1 MKTALILCQHATL
14 PDQQMVELWHNGQ
27 LIGAVYGADGPGL
40 RIISKHPIQ
49 LGGFGQRPNLIE
61 LHIDPTRVGE

>member
-1 MKTALILCQHATL
+1 MKTELRSVPHFESGQRAVEVWFGDQFIAT
-14 PDQQMVELWHNGQ
+14 
-27 LIGAVYGADGPGL
+27 IYGADGPGL

-49 LGGFGQRPNLIE
+49 LGGFGQRPNLVE